1 MGKLIGEQNNF
12 KIECLSTLTPTILS
26 NQDFEDWYMVN
37 RGEWVLR
44 GVCCFLCY
52 MLWFRMSLSP
62 FFKRWKTSDDLSRT
76 NCILFNT
83 NVFCCVLLAS
93 WIMLMMGR
101 SKWYCILILFHL
113 FLQMKT
119 LTIIVLLGV
128 LLMFCHGSPW
138 VTEPIDFH
146 HVSEEE
152 AALARQRAERTR
164 IAFARLRNRTRQ
176 ASGRSDILILRQRLS
191 DRNAV

>member
-1 MGKLIGEQNNF
+1 MGVKGGLLF
-12 KIECLSTLTPTILS
+12 FVLYVMILDES
-26 NQDFEDWYMVN
+26 V
-37 RGEWVLR
+37 
-44 GVCCFLCY
+44 
-52 MLWFRMSLSP
+52 SL

-119 LTIIVLLGV
+119 LTIIVLLGGPAHV
-128 LLMFCHGSPW
+128 LSWITVGHRANRFPSCLRGRGS
-138 VTEPIDFH
+138 
-146 HVSEEE
+146 S
-152 AALARQRAERTR
+152 
-164 IAFARLRNRTRQ
+164 RQ
-176 ASGRSDILILRQRLS
+176 AEGWTNQDSICKAQKPHQAGVREKWHTDTETKTFWSERGLKP
-191 DRNAV
+191 

>member
-1 MGKLIGEQNNF
+1 MGVKGGLLF
-12 KIECLSTLTPTILS
+12 FVLYVMILDES
-26 NQDFEDWYMVN
+26 V
-37 RGEWVLR
+37 
-44 GVCCFLCY
+44 
-52 MLWFRMSLSP
+52 SL

>member
-1 MGKLIGEQNNF
+1 
-12 KIECLSTLTPTILS
+12 
-26 NQDFEDWYMVN
+26 
-37 RGEWVLR
+37 
-44 GVCCFLCY
+44 
-52 MLWFRMSLSP
+52 
-62 FFKRWKTSDDLSRT
+62 
-76 NCILFNT
+76 
-83 NVFCCVLLAS
+83 
-93 WIMLMMGR
+93 
-101 SKWYCILILFHL
+101 
-113 FLQMKT
+113 MKT

-164 IAFARLRNRTRQ
+164 IAFARLRNRTRH